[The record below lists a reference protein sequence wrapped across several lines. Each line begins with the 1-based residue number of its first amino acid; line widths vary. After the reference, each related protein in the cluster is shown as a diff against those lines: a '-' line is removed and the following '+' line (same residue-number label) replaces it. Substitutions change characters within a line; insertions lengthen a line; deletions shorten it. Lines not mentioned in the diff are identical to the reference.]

1 MARDIAAFKSLF
13 SRGQFDYGT
22 DLPAVRDSDITAAIA
37 EANAV
42 FNPDL
47 YPSVEAGDIPFLYL
61 TAHFLACDID
71 AADTGGQ
78 TRLIQNSRSADGL
91 SESVEVPEELKSGE
105 MSFYGTTAYGRKWWI
120 LSKPY
125 ADGAVFSVPGATQP

>member
-1 MARDIAAFKSLF
+1 MARDVAAFKLLF
-13 SRGQFDYGT
+13 SRGQFTYGT
-22 DLPAVRDSDITAAIA
+22 DVPDVRDADIEEAIA
-37 EANAV
+37 EATAV
-42 FNPDL
+42 FNSDL
-47 YPSVEAGDIPFLYL
+47 YPSVAEGDRPFLYL
-61 TAHFLACDID
+61 AAHFLACDLD

-78 TRLIQNSRSADGL
+78 SRFVQNSRSADGL
-91 SESVEVPEELKSGE
+91 SESVEIPEELKSGE